1 MVFRITSWKHV
12 LSHAEVKLIT
22 SSKLKGNVNLQYII
36 LKWTLFN
43 LKSCFKHKQNIHIE
57 KLWSNY
63 FTCHWVWM
71 PMLYYIADVNCD
83 CFARSGW
90 KVFIE
95 ANKEANRTS
104 AKWAE
109 FAQNLC
115 LLDCRYRATTSYN
128 QSFRER
134 QSCYMKSVSYI
145 DTCMHYTRGSFCL
158 HLEFALI
165 RFNWKSFTL
174 RTESRFNF

>member
-1 MVFRITSWKHV
+1 M
-12 LSHAEVKLIT
+12 
-22 SSKLKGNVNLQYII
+22 
-36 LKWTLFN
+36 FN

-134 QSCYMKSVSYI
+134 QSCFAFHILLRALYSRVVSP
-145 DTCMHYTRGSFCL
+145 TSW
-158 HLEFALI
+158 I
-165 RFNWKSFTL
+165 RFNPFQLKIVYPSHWKSFQLLTV
-174 RTESRFNF
+174 SRFVLKPKLYHFPMMHCMKSLRRQVVVVSL